1 MTPPNDPLRREI
13 IDLLRN
19 KRDKITGELVVGR
32 EATDSLLGWMDK
44 MITLLSGYEEMGRV
58 VKKMSDAEAK
68 KERPQ

>member
-19 KRDKITGELVVGR
+19 KRDKITGELVLGR